1 MDVYK
6 KAFEPLSVPEDMLE
20 RIMARS
26 EAPAQPIPFPRK
38 RRTASILALAACLTL
53 VVCGSLA
60 FQPWAPQPQP
70 TEQVKLVNPIQTAEG
85 VTALAETLPF
95 PLAVPTQL
103 PEGYAFEHASSI
115 LGTLAQVIYL
125 NGEEKLTYRMSEG
138 AGDISGDFNQYPE
151 TATVDGVTLKGDGGL
166 VSLALWE
173 DGGYTYSLSSTAPL
187 PAETVLAVQ
196 SHVEPA

>member
-1 MDVYK
+1 MDTYR

-20 RIMARS
+20 RIMAQA
-26 EAPAQPIPFPRK
+26 EAPAPPIPFPKK
-38 RRTASILALAACLTL
+38 RRTSSILALAACLTL

-60 FQPWAPQPQP
+60 FRPWDPQP
-70 TEQVKLVNPIQTAEG
+70 TEQVKLVNPIQTAQG
-85 VTALAETLPF
+85 ITALAEALPF

-115 LGTLAQVIYL
+115 MGTLAQVIYL
-125 NGEEKLTYRMSEG
+125 KGEERLTYRMSEG

-166 VSLALWE
+166 VSLALWQDE
-173 DGGYTYSLSSTAPL
+173 AYTYSLASTAPL
-187 PAETVLAVQ
+187 SAETVLAIQ
-196 SHVEPA
+196 SQVGPV

>member
-6 KAFEPLSVPEDMLE
+6 KAFDPLSVPEDMLE

-26 EAPAQPIPFPRK
+26 EAPAQPIPFPHK
-38 RRTASILALAACLTL
+38 RRTASILAVAACLTL
-53 VVCGSLA
+53 VVWGSLA
-60 FQPWAPQPQP
+60 FQPWDPRPQP

-138 AGDISGDFNQYPE
+138 TGDISGDFNQYPE

-173 DGGYTYSLSSTAPL
+173 DGGHTYSLASTAPL
-187 PAETVLAVQ
+187 PAETVLAIQ
-196 SHVEPA
+196 SHVEPV